1 MVQFSQ
7 VGISV
12 SQNDR
17 VKLVDAKS
25 EQKVVWGQNG
35 LNRKNGSN
43 CLLKI
48 FKKSNCSDNVD
59 LSFSNQ
65 EILLSIY

>member
-1 MVQFSQ
+1 MVRFSQ

-25 EQKVVWGQNG
+25 EQKVVWGQN
-35 LNRKNGSN
+35 
-43 CLLKI
+43 
-48 FKKSNCSDNVD
+48 
-59 LSFSNQ
+59 
-65 EILLSIY
+65 